1 MHIKSNQW
9 EQKATVSDSSQ
20 VSSGTLQSQVTFF
33 YFIIILLKLNLLLFY
48 RIWASMY
55 SVVLNEQYKIRQN
68 KRPVEQTCFFKKTAA
83 SESVSEIAK

>member
-1 MHIKSNQW
+1 MGSNKW

-48 RIWASMY
+48 RI
-55 SVVLNEQYKIRQN
+55 
-68 KRPVEQTCFFKKTAA
+68 
-83 SESVSEIAK
+83 